1 MILER
6 FHKKSGLGSL
16 NFFFKWM
23 WGGYDGNFKVC
34 E

>member
-16 NFFFKWM
+16 NFFKWM